1 LDRHR
6 AFPREHWVV
15 STLAVTVIAGLLLI
29 PASWAGAP
37 RFASYQ
43 YLSPVPDSR
52 GNSPW
57 NNIALREGRVIDRAA
72 LHRLSVIATGST
84 SGSHPGRLVLSD
96 DDRTLVFTPSQPFA
110 RNETVTVRLEQG
122 APSTLPP
129 LEFSFSV
136 SGADPRRTMPL
147 DLEESSESGVPAG
160 DSDRRAAQ
168 PPLVVNRSAAT
179 DLPSTY
185 PDVSIL
191 VSNNPESGDVFC
203 TPTNRTASQNR
214 NMLILDNHA
223 MPIFYRWSSNQ
234 VFDFKKVDD
243 GRLVYYDRGPGKLQY
258 YAMNSMYA
266 VVDSFKMG
274 NGYTT
279 DFHDIEMLPNNHAL
293 LLAYDP
299 QHVDMS
305 QVVPGGDPNATVS
318 GLIIQEIDAAKN
330 VVFQWRSWDHFQITD
345 VTDCHSLTTPTVDAV
360 HGNSLEEDYD
370 GNILLSSRYLDE
382 ITKIDRQ
389 TGDIIWRFGKN
400 ARNNQFTIQ
409 DDPLGFSDQHDA
421 RRLPNGHIT
430 IFDNHSCANQPPNNT
445 RALEYEIDEQ
455 NKTARLVWEYRHT
468 PDQHTGPTGNVQ
480 RRASGGTM
488 IGWGSVPGPPNI
500 TDLHAD
506 GSTAWE
512 IQFWPP
518 PTLTGGYRAFRFPWR
533 GTVFTPNVDDLD
545 FGPVVVAD
553 SSILPLTVTNNS
565 AAAVTFTSFVTLDP
579 AFSVQ
584 EAVPLTV
591 PAGGNVTVHV
601 RFQPSAVGS
610 FASTLYLRSATA
622 TDVIAYPVTVH
633 GSGYQVATVLMTVLE
648 ADWGVEGVEV
658 RWRFAGDATIVTST
672 VERSEDGGS
681 QWVAV
686 DGERRQDGERELLI
700 DRSAVVGRAYQYRIA
715 GTMTDGKRVVSSA
728 VGVSSAAQ
736 LRVSPTP
743 SSGET
748 RIAYFLPR
756 EARIRLSVLDAQGRN
771 VAVLAS
777 GLIPAGHY
785 RADWDG
791 HRPGGAA
798 PAGLYFVRL
807 EGLEQPLVRRLVIA
821 R

>member
-1 LDRHR
+1 M
-6 AFPREHWVV
+6 
-15 STLAVTVIAGLLLI
+15 
-29 PASWAGAP
+29 
-37 RFASYQ
+37 
-43 YLSPVPDSR
+43 PDSR

-57 NNIALREGRVIDRAA
+57 NNIALREGRVIDRAT
-72 LHRLSVIATGST
+72 LGRLSVIATGSI

-96 DDRTLVFTPSQPFA
+96 DDRTLVFTPNQPFA
-110 RNETVTVRLEQG
+110 LNETVTVRLDQG
-122 APSTLPP
+122 APSALPP
-129 LEFSFSV
+129 LEFSFAV
-136 SGADPRRTMPL
+136 SGADLRRAPHV
-147 DLEESSESGVPAG
+147 DAEDAEEESPEIAG
-160 DSDRRAAQ
+160 SRERIAPPRAATQ
-168 PPLVVNRSAAT
+168 RSAAS

-191 VSNNPESGDVFC
+191 VSNNPDPGYVFC
-203 TPTNRTASQNR
+203 TPTNRSTNPVQTR
-214 NMLILDNHA
+214 NMLILDNYA
-223 MPIFYRWSSNQ
+223 MPIYYRWHGSQ

-243 GRLVYYDRGPGKLQY
+243 GRLVYYDRGAGKLKY
-258 YAMNSMYA
+258 YALNSMYA

-293 LLAYDP
+293 LMAYDP
-299 QHVDMS
+299 QPVDMS

-330 VVFQWRSWDHFQITD
+330 VIFQWRSWDHFQITD

-360 HGNSLEEDYD
+360 HGNSLDEDTD

-382 ITKIDRQ
+382 ITKINRQ

-430 IFDNHSCANQPPNNT
+430 LFDNHSCANQAPNNS

-455 NKTARLVWEYRHT
+455 NMTARLVWEYRHT
-468 PDQHTGPTGNVQ
+468 PDQHTGPTGNTQ

-533 GTVFTPNVDDLD
+533 ATVFTPDVDDLG

-565 AAAVTFTSFVTLDP
+565 AAAVTFTSFVTLDA

-591 PAGGNVTVHV
+591 PAGGNVTLHV
-601 RFQPSAVGS
+601 RFQPGAVGN
-610 FASTLYLRSATA
+610 FASVLYLRSATS
-622 TDVIAYPVTVH
+622 TEVIAYPVTVH

-648 ADWGVEGVEV
+648 AGWGVDGVEV
-658 RWRFAGDATIVTST
+658 RWRFAGDATIVASS
-672 VERSEDGGS
+672 VERSEDAGG

-700 DRSAVVGRAYQYRIA
+700 DRTAVVGRAYQYRIV
-715 GTMTDGKRVVSSA
+715 GTMTDGKRVVSNP
-728 VGVSSAAQ
+728 VGVSSAAR
-736 LRVSPTP
+736 LEVSPTP

-756 EARIRLSVLDAQGRN
+756 EARIRVSVLDAQGRS

-777 GLIPAGHY
+777 GWVPAGHY

-791 HRPGGAA
+791 RGPRGAA

-807 EGLEQPLVRRLVIA
+807 DGLERPLVHRVVIA